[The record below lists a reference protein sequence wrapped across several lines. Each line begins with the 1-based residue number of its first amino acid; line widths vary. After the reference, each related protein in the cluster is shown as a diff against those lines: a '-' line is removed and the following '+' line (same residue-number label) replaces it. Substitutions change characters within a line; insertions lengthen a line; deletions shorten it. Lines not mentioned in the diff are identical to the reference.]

1 MLGADTVGSTTC
13 DWPLWE
19 EAEREGVGVAALG
32 VAAVGGEGLVWGCCV
47 EVASGLLSSG
57 G

>member
-13 DWPLWE
+13 DWPAWE
-19 EAEREGVGVAALG
+19 EVEREGVGVAA
-32 VAAVGGEGLVWGCCV
+32 VGGAGLVLGCCV
-47 EVASGLLSSG
+47 EVASGLLPSG